1 MEYALPSHNYHTTAE
16 LNGGDL
22 FSMPLQQ
29 AAHDN
34 VQQLQ
39 QAASA
44 HNFAAEA
51 LPAESQL
58 SPVLASLSAQQKSA
72 QITQPMVSAQ
82 TGQKVKRQDDIW
94 TGNLQIKVESSGR
107 LFKNQN

>member
-29 AAHDN
+29 AANDH
-34 VQQLQ
+34 VQIQP
-39 QAASA
+39 AAT

-72 QITQPMVSAQ
+72 QISQPMVAAQ
-82 TGQKVKRQDDIW
+82 TAQKVKRQDDVW
-94 TGNLQIKVESSGR
+94 TGN
-107 LFKNQN
+107 

>member
-34 VQQLQ
+34 LAIQP
-39 QAASA
+39 AAS

-72 QITQPMVSAQ
+72 QIQQPMVSAQ
-82 TGQKVKRQDDIW
+82 TGQKVKRQDDVW
-94 TGNLQIKVESSGR
+94 TGNLLIKVGSSGR
-107 LFKNQN
+107 PFKNQN

>member
-34 VQQLQ
+34 VALQ
-39 QAASA
+39 PAGTQ
-44 HNFAAEA
+44 NFAAEA
-51 LPAESQL
+51 LPSESQL
-58 SPVLASLSAQQKSA
+58 SPVLASLTAQHKSA
-72 QITQPMVSAQ
+72 QITQPMLATSP
-82 TGQKVKRQDDIW
+82 QKVKRQDDIW
-94 TGNLQIKVESSGR
+94 TGNCFE
-107 LFKNQN
+107 